1 MAFPESPSPA
11 EENEVVC
18 AGEVSDVLRGRVHGQ
33 LDNVGAADKLGAR
46 EVVVLG
52 VPREGTVVEDQ
63 ETQQPREAVE
73 GPHGDAGPDPG
84 VVGACCGELQVAA
97 WGC

>member
-11 EENEVVC
+11 EEDEVVC
-18 AGEVSDVLRGRVHGQ
+18 AGEVADVLRGRVHSQ
-33 LDNVGAADKLGAR
+33 LDDVGAADKLGAR

-52 VPREGTVVEDQ
+52 VPREGAVVEDQ
-63 ETQQPREAVE
+63 ETQQSREAVKS
-73 GPHGDAGPDPG
+73 PHGNAGPDPG
-84 VVGACCGELQVAA
+84 VVGTYCGELQVAA